1 MAPSLWSH
9 AWHVIYGP
17 EILDKVMW
25 SSWWRCLS
33 TPFVK
38 GHPQFKFKLHAMSG
52 SWKTGRN
59 FLSEW
64 NFNKLW
70 VVVHFTSWKFSTS
83 WKFGL
88 YFVYFF
94 IANWNFLTKFCSSD
108 LSVNRNILTLLY
120 LKSEASAHAQ
130 LRNYSFLH
138 TVWRFYS
145 MVSIGNL
152 YWG

>member
-1 MAPSLWSH
+1 MKLKLGPVIALDKRRRYMAPSLWSH

-38 GHPQFKFKLHAMSG
+38 GYPQFKFKLPAMSG

-59 FLSEW
+59 FFFLCETCSSNYEW
-64 NFNKLW
+64 
-70 VVVHFTSWKFSTS
+70 
-83 WKFGL
+83 L
-88 YFVYFF
+88 Y
-94 IANWNFLTKFCSSD
+94 IPLRGNFL
-108 LSVNRNILTLLY
+108 LRGNSVCILTLLY
-120 LKSEASAHAQ
+120 LKSETSAHVQ

-138 TVWRFYS
+138 TIWKFHD
-145 MVSIGNL
+145 MVSVWNL
-152 YWG
+152 HWG